1 MQRMVD
7 ELQLLQALQWSIL
20 ATDVEGRIT
29 FANEPACAL
38 YGERGTLLGRPVTD
52 LVTNPRQ
59 ADALRA
65 GIGHVLAV
73 GGRWREDLPVA
84 RADGS
89 TLLAAVTATPLHDT
103 TGAVTGVVVASED
116 VTDARLG
123 EAEAA
128 SSEQRL
134 RLAHRAAQLGTWQ
147 WDIPSGAVIWD
158 ERLEEIFGLEPHTF
172 DGTFEAWLAPIHPDD
187 QQEVLDVVNRAM
199 AERSSYVLKYR
210 VRWPDDSIHSV
221 EAWGQVTTDA
231 AGEPTGTIGC
241 VRDMTSEVEARAA
254 LARALTARERA
265 ANRMEFLLG
274 VSADLSGAARL
285 DQVAA
290 ALRFHLERFRRLFA
304 SEAELAVPAS
314 LTSLRSGRDLT
325 RSGYDDMA
333 VADQVLL
340 DGLAHQGGVAA
351 QRADLL
357 ARTAS
362 IAEQLQVSLAAS
374 PLPDTPAFDLAVH
387 YAPGGDELEHVGG
400 DWYDAIAGNG
410 SAATADDAVSII
422 IGDVM
427 GRGVRAA
434 TTMIRVRAGLRA
446 LLTESHTPERLLAL
460 ADELVLRD
468 APDQFV
474 TTAVAVLDPAGRTVT
489 TCSAG
494 HVPAL
499 VVQPDGTT
507 ALLGDGT
514 GIPLGISVGE
524 GRAVESAALAPGT
537 LVLMVTDGVIESR
550 GEDLGRGLDRLR
562 STAVEHRDAPLGELV
577 VRLAGLADVSLRDD
591 VTVVAARMR

>member
-1 MQRMVD
+1 MQRIVD
-7 ELQLLQALQWSIL
+7 ELQLLQALQWCIV
-20 ATDVEGRIT
+20 ATDRDGLIT
-29 FANEPACAL
+29 FANDPACVL
-38 YGERGTLLGRPVTD
+38 YGESDALLGRPLTD
-52 LVTNPRQ
+52 LVNDPRQ
-59 ADALRA
+59 AETLRA
-65 GIGHVLAV
+65 GIDHVLAA
-73 GGRWREDLPVA
+73 GGRWRADLPVA

-89 TLLAAVTATPLHDT
+89 TFLAALTATPLRDAA
-103 TGAVTGVVVASED
+103 GAVTGVVVASED

-147 WDIPSGAVIWD
+147 WDIESGAVVWD

-172 DGTFEAWLAPIHPDD
+172 DGTFEAWLAPIHPED
-187 QQEVLDVVNRAM
+187 QQQVLDVVNRAM

-210 VRWPDDSIHSV
+210 ILWPDESVHSI
-221 EAWGQVTTDA
+221 EAWGQVTTNS

-241 VRDMTSEVEARAA
+241 VRDMTTEVEAREA

-290 ALRFHLERFRRLFA
+290 ALRFHLERFRRLFS
-304 SEAELAVPAS
+304 SEADLAVPDS

-325 RSGYDDMA
+325 RSGYDEMP

-410 SAATADDAVSII
+410 SAPNAADTVSII

-474 TTAVAVLDPAGRTVT
+474 TTAVAVLDPVRRTVT

-494 HVPAL
+494 HVPVL

-507 ALLGDGT
+507 VLLGDGT

-524 GRAVESAALAPGT
+524 GRAVESAPLAPGT
-537 LVLMVTDGVIESR
+537 LVLLVTDGVIESR
-550 GEDLGRGLDRLR
+550 GDDLGHGIDRLR
-562 STAVEHRDAPLGELV
+562 TTAVAHRGGSLGELV